1 MNTPQSDD
9 FVAPALA
16 GVSRRTVVGGSATG
30 LAIALLARAAHPA
43 AAQEATPAAEGG
55 LPPGLSITDLI
66 KGQGAAI
73 GDMPPAP
80 VSITMMRMTLEPGAS
95 SPPSSFPFP
104 SLGYTESG
112 TTTCP
117 GEEGRVVYG
126 PDGTVQA
133 SGAGDLAVPA
143 GSSIYTPANVADG
156 ARNDGTEPTTM
167 LMINFIPAGEMGTP
181 TMEMEMG
188 TPTS

>member
-9 FVAPALA
+9 AVSPDHA
-16 GVSRRTVVGGSATG
+16 GVSRRMVFGASATG
-30 LAIALLARAAHPA
+30 LALALLARAAHPA

-55 LPPGLSITDLI
+55 LPPGLTIDELI

-80 VSITMMRMTLEPGAS
+80 VSITMLRMTLVPGAS
-95 SPPSSFPFP
+95 SPASSFAFP
-104 SLGYTESG
+104 TLGYTESG
-112 TTTCP
+112 TTICP
-117 GEEGRVVYG
+117 GEAGRVVYG
-126 PDGTVQA
+126 PDGSVQA
-133 SGAGDLAVPA
+133 SGAGDLAVPT

-181 TMEMEMG
+181 TMDMG

>member
-1 MNTPQSDD
+1 MNTPRSDD
-9 FVAPALA
+9 SVAPELA
-16 GVSRRTVVGGSATG
+16 GVSRRTVVGRSATG
-30 LAIALLARAAHPA
+30 LALALLARSFSQA

-55 LPPGLSITDLI
+55 LPEGMSVSPVLE
-66 KGQGAAI
+66 AAVI
-73 GDMPPAP
+73 ADMPPAP
-80 VSITMMRMTLEPGAS
+80 VGITIFHMTLEPGAVTPIS
-95 SPPSSFPFP
+95 TFAFP

-133 SGAGDLAVPA
+133 SGAGDLPVPT
-143 GSSIYTPANVADG
+143 GSSIYTPANVGDG

-167 LMINFIPAGEMGTP
+167 LMIQFMPAGEMGTP
-181 TMEMEMG
+181 TMDMDMG
-188 TPTS
+188 TPTP